1 MSKLNRR
8 KAKKAFK
15 QKWRNRIRLLKT
27 VPKGISPREADRINA
42 IAEKDITEAIAK
54 AMEDAVLYGF
64 RREPPEELPDGLWP
78 RLIEN
83 TAGNS

>member
-1 MSKLNRR
+1 MSKINRR

-15 QKWRNRIRLLKT
+15 QKWRNRICFLKT
-27 VPKGISPREADRINA
+27 VPKDMSPRAADRLNT
-42 IAEKDITEAIAK
+42 IAEKDITEAIMK
-54 AMEDAVLYGF
+54 AMDDAVLYGF

>member
-8 KAKKAFK
+8 KAKKSFK
-15 QKWRNRIRLLKT
+15 QKWRNRIRFLKT
-27 VPKGISPREADRINA
+27 VPKGMSPRAADRINT
-42 IAEKDITEAIAK
+42 IAEKAITEAIAK

-64 RREPPEELPDGLWP
+64 RREPPEELPDGLCP

-83 TAGNS
+83 TAGDL